1 MDATAGSGNTAEKS
15 GNPGTTWRRRPVEWR
30 RPGWDELVR
39 SLPTV
44 AARPIKNRSGMQ
56 HPFEADTLLTWPAG
70 GLFSTRTR
78 REWNGISIGSG
89 RITASP
95 IQPGEAAE
103 ALRRTLRANHFPTA
117 EWWEAGIS
125 QLGEWWTLRACWH
138 WPDQRPDSDGGAVC
152 RVLWIEHDVRWSSI
166 AIGGG
171 LRRAD
176 GAMVTAT
183 HEGAALTG
191 PLITGMRPNRALT
204 HAVWLRIDR
213 DAQTLADWRGRQ
225 VAAGILDRWAAEHL
239 DYSWGPETGARLLLR
254 NGVSGRRQ
262 PEDAGRE
269 QMRTVPDDLNQIAWQ
284 LGLSALCISDV
295 IDRAELTGR
304 IMDTVR
310 RLDEV
315 QNGIGPEDQ
324 PAPAAA
330 GDTGR
335 VH

>member
-1 MDATAGSGNTAEKS
+1 MDATAASSRTSEKS
-15 GNPGTTWRRRPVEWR
+15 DNPASTWRRRPIEWC

-44 AARPIKNRSGMQ
+44 AALPIKNRVGMQ
-56 HPFEADTLLTWPAG
+56 HPFEADTVLNWPTG
-70 GLFSTRTR
+70 GLFSSRTR
-78 REWNGISIGSG
+78 REWNGFSIGSG

-95 IQPGEAAE
+95 IQPREAAE
-103 ALRRTLRANHFPTA
+103 ALKRTLDANHFPTT

-125 QLGEWWTLRACWH
+125 QLGEWWTLRACWE
-138 WPDQRPDSDGGAVC
+138 WPDKRPDSDGGTVC

-171 LRRAD
+171 LRRED
-176 GAMVTAT
+176 GAIITAT

-204 HAVWLRIDR
+204 HAVWLRIER
-213 DAQTLADWRGRQ
+213 DARALADWRGRR
-225 VAAGILDRWAAEHL
+225 VGAGMLNRWASEYL
-239 DYSWGPETGARLLLR
+239 DYSWGPETGPRLLLR
-254 NGVSGRRQ
+254 NGVSGRRDTDNGGGDQ
-262 PEDAGRE
+262 LRS
-269 QMRTVPDDLNQIAWQ
+269 VPDDLNQIAWQ
-284 LGLSALCISDV
+284 LGLSALCVSEV
-295 IDRAELTGR
+295 GERADLTGR
-304 IMDTVR
+304 IMRTVR

-315 QNGIGPEDQ
+315 QNGLDPEGSSRT
-324 PAPAAA
+324 APS